1 MNRLPF
7 EILQAFCGY
16 IERGYLCDFRLVCK
30 AFATAGESGLLSQLH
45 LKGDKRSFE
54 NVLNISRLENL
65 NRHVKSI
72 TYNSVSR
79 KPLRPVQSVRLTGPG
94 EIKNTYTG
102 TPYDNDE
109 PQRTL
114 DFRDSKDY
122 YSYIASAIAR
132 FPNLKA
138 IKLLN
143 PSPGPEYSYVP
154 EYASSEQWI
163 CDPFGINTLLHCF
176 LYAVLKASMP
186 VQQLI
191 VEGLEWDFWNTRNAS
206 LTSRSLSHLNNL
218 KIVIEGGFPDTY
230 YLHEQRKMIS
240 TFCTTLNS
248 LHKLECLSLSTFRNL
263 DSHEYID
270 CHEIMAASFWPN
282 LRSLRL
288 SGVRISEDSFIAFI
302 QRHSNLR
309 HLSLS
314 WARLDQGR
322 WSSMTARL
330 HLLSRVY
337 TWKLEINEADSGRL
351 QLAQNENEE

>member
-7 EILQAFCGY
+7 ETLQAVCGY
-16 IERGYLCDFRLVCK
+16 IEREDLCDFRLVCK
-30 AFATAGESGLLSQLH
+30 AFAAAGESGLLSQLH

-54 NVLNISRLENL
+54 NVLHISRRKNL

-72 TYNSVSR
+72 TYNSVSH
-79 KPLRPVQSVRLTGPG
+79 KPLRPAQSVGPTGPG
-94 EIKNTYTG
+94 EIKNTCTG

-114 DFRDSKDY
+114 DFRDSNDY
-122 YSYIASAIAR
+122 YSYIAAAIAR

-138 IKLLN
+138 IKLLD
-143 PSPGPEYSYVP
+143 PSPGPGYSSVP

-163 CDPFGINTLLHCF
+163 SDPFDIKKLLHCF
-176 LYAVLKASMP
+176 LYAVVRASVP

-191 VEGLEWDFWNTRNAS
+191 VEGLEWDFWNTRSAS
-206 LTSRSLSHLNNL
+206 LTSRSLSHLKDL
-218 KIVIEGGFPDTY
+218 KIVIEDGFPDSY
-230 YLHEQRKMIS
+230 FLYEQQQML
-240 TFCTTLNS
+240 TAFCTALNS
-248 LHKLECLSLSTFRNL
+248 LHALECLSLSTFNTP
-263 DSHEYID
+263 DHHDFTEYID

-288 SGVRISEDSFIAFI
+288 SGVRISEDSFVTFI
-302 QRHSNLR
+302 RRHSKLR

-322 WSSMTARL
+322 WNSMTARL
-330 HLLSRVY
+330 HLLSHVY
-337 TWKLEINEADSGRL
+337 EWKLEIN
-351 QLAQNENEE
+351 